1 MWTFWSAIWIQDWA
15 GQIYTDFG
23 DRVFWNWEWNS
34 THYPELDT
42 IINDFDK
49 RGVYFLNYINPH
61 LINSDQSKL
70 YLEGEEKLRLRILY
84 EKIFKIIFLKN
95 IFSRCFNFNMHHLI
109 FSLAYKKS
117 INSDFSINK
126 GKMNLFMDS
135 IYIYMI
141 CLLKSIFR
149 DNLEINSI
157 KASFDRVIL

>member
-109 FSLAYKKS
+109 F
-117 INSDFSINK
+117 FF
-126 GKMNLFMDS
+126 G
-135 IYIYMI
+135 
-141 CLLKSIFR
+141 
-149 DNLEINSI
+149 
-157 KASFDRVIL
+157 V